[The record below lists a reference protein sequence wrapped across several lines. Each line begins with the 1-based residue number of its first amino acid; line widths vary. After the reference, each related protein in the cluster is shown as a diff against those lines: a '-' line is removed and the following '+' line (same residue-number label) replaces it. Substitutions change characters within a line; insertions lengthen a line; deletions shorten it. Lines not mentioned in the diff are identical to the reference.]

1 MLLMTYF
8 SENVEISYYECE
20 NRPKQRCNYNNKEIG
35 LLFVAVTRRES
46 SCFKTRF
53 EFIKDPYVSLQEPNP
68 TKGNANRSFEEL
80 STVPQ
85 FSVRSL
91 RS

>member
-1 MLLMTYF
+1 MIDMLC
-8 SENVEISYYECE
+8 SCQWECE
-20 NRPKQRCNYNNKEIG
+20 NRPKQRCSNKEIG

-46 SCFKTRF
+46 SCCKTRF

-80 STVPQ
+80 STVPH